1 MEISAIIPSYNE
13 QDNVGLMYE
22 RMTKTLSKISPDY
35 EIIYINDCSKD
46 QTLLR
51 IKELAAKDTH
61 VKYLSFSRN
70 FGHQIAVSAGLDY
83 CSGKA
88 VVIID
93 GDLQDPPELIEQM
106 YEKYKEGY
114 KVVYARRTSR
124 EGETWFKKATAK
136 IFYRL
141 LASMT
146 SIDIPVDVGD
156 FRLIDQVI
164 VKHLRNMPE
173 KSKYIRGQIS
183 WIGYKQTFVNY
194 HRDARIYG
202 KTNYPLRKMLRF
214 ALDGITAFSDKP
226 LKIASGLGI
235 VAAIV
240 SLLALVYALVAHFCF
255 NSTIT
260 GWTSL
265 ILSVLFIGGVQL
277 ITIGIIGEYIAR
289 INNDVRNRPL
299 YILEE
304 NNMEDIENFEFSLE
318 ILPYEKHVEETHSDK
333 IIFEK

>member
-1 MEISAIIPSYNE
+1 
-13 QDNVGLMYE
+13 MYE

-304 NNMEDIENFEFSLE
+304 NNMEEQS
-318 ILPYEKHVEETHSDK
+318 
-333 IIFEK
+333 

>member
-289 INNDVRNRPL
+289 INNDVRDRPL

-304 NNMEDIENFEFSLE
+304 NNMEEQA
-318 ILPYEKHVEETHSDK
+318 
-333 IIFEK
+333 

>member
-1 MEISAIIPSYNE
+1 MIIPSYNE
-13 QDNVGLMYE
+13 ERNVGIMHE
-22 RMTKTLSKISPDY
+22 RLTKTLSEITDSY
-35 EIIYINDCSKD
+35 EMIFVNDCSKD

-51 IKELAAKDTH
+51 IKELAEKDSH

-70 FGHQIAVSAGLDY
+70 FGHQIAVSAGLDF
-83 CSGKA
+83 CTGEA

-93 GDLQDPPELIEQM
+93 GDLQDPPELISKM
-106 YEKYKEGY
+106 YERYKEGY
-114 KVVYARRTSR
+114 KVVYAKRKTRD
-124 EGETWFKKATAK
+124 GETWFKKATAK

-156 FRLIDQVI
+156 FRLIDRVI
-164 VKHLRNMPE
+164 VEHLRNMPE
-173 KSKYIRGQIS
+173 KSKYIRGQIA
-183 WIGYKQTFVNY
+183 WIGYKQTFVEY
-194 HRDARIYG
+194 HRDARLYG
-202 KTNYPLRKMLRF
+202 TTNYPLKKMLRF

-235 VAAIV
+235 FSAIV
-240 SLLALVYALVAHFCF
+240 SLLALVYALVSHFCF
-255 NSTIT
+255 HATIT

-299 YILEE
+299 YIL
-304 NNMEDIENFEFSLE
+304 D
-318 ILPYEKHVEETHSDK
+318 EKNIDK
-333 IIFEK
+333 DSEHKNKE

>member
-1 MEISAIIPSYNE
+1 MDLSVIIPSYNE
-13 QDNVGLMYE
+13 ERNVGIMHE
-22 RMTKTLSKISPDY
+22 RLTKTLSEITDSY
-35 EIIYINDCSKD
+35 EMIFVNDCSKD

-51 IKELAAKDTH
+51 IKELAEKDSH

-70 FGHQIAVSAGLDY
+70 FGHQIAVSAGLDF
-83 CSGKA
+83 CTGEA

-93 GDLQDPPELIEQM
+93 GDLQDPPELISKM
-106 YEKYKEGY
+106 YERYKEGY
-114 KVVYARRTSR
+114 KVVYAKRKTR

-156 FRLIDQVI
+156 FRLIDRVI
-164 VKHLRNMPE
+164 VEHLRNMPE
-173 KSKYIRGQIS
+173 KSKYIRGQIA
-183 WIGYKQTFVNY
+183 WIGYKQTFVEY
-194 HRDARIYG
+194 HRDARLYG
-202 KTNYPLRKMLRF
+202 TTNYPLKKMLRF

-235 VAAIV
+235 FSAIV
-240 SLLALVYALVAHFCF
+240 SLLALVYALVSHFCF
-255 NSTIT
+255 HATIT

-299 YILEE
+299 YIL
-304 NNMEDIENFEFSLE
+304 D
-318 ILPYEKHVEETHSDK
+318 EKNLDK
-333 IIFEK
+333 DSEHKDKE

>member
-1 MEISAIIPSYNE
+1 MKISAIIPSYNE
-13 QDNVGLMYE
+13 QENVGLMYE
-22 RMTKTLSKISPDY
+22 RMSKVLSMISDDY
-35 EIIYINDCSKD
+35 EIIYVNDCSRD
-46 QTLLR
+46 ETLLR
-51 IKELAAKDTH
+51 IKALAEKDNH
-61 VKYLSFSRN
+61 VKYVSFSRN
-70 FGHQIAVSAGLDY
+70 FGHQIAVSAGLDV
-83 CSGKA
+83 CQGDA

-106 YEKYKEGY
+106 YERYKEGY

-124 EGETWFKKATAK
+124 DGETWFKKFTAK
-136 IFYRL
+136 MFYRI

-156 FRLIDQVI
+156 FRLIDKVI
-164 VKHLRNMPE
+164 VQHLRNMPE

-183 WIGYKQTFVNY
+183 WIGYKQTFVDY

-202 KTNYPLRKMLRF
+202 RTNYPLKKMLRF

-235 VAAIV
+235 FSAIV
-240 SLLALVYALVAHFCF
+240 SLLALVYALVSHFCF
-255 NSTIT
+255 NNTIT

-299 YILEE
+299 YIVEESNAEAQSKEE
-304 NNMEDIENFEFSLE
+304 NKNINH
-318 ILPYEKHVEETHSDK
+318 K
-333 IIFEK
+333 

>member
-61 VKYLSFSRN
+61 VKYLSISSN

-304 NNMEDIENFEFSLE
+304 NNMEEQA
-318 ILPYEKHVEETHSDK
+318 
-333 IIFEK
+333 

>member
-88 VVIID
+88 VAIID

-304 NNMEDIENFEFSLE
+304 NNMEEQA
-318 ILPYEKHVEETHSDK
+318 
-333 IIFEK
+333 

>member
-1 MEISAIIPSYNE
+1 MKISAIIPSYNE
-13 QDNVGLMYE
+13 QENVGLMYE
-22 RMTKTLSKISPDY
+22 RMSKVLSKISDDY
-35 EIIYINDCSKD
+35 EIIYVNDCSRD
-46 QTLLR
+46 ETLLR
-51 IKELAAKDTH
+51 IKALAEKDNH
-61 VKYLSFSRN
+61 VKYVSFSRN
-70 FGHQIAVSAGLDY
+70 FGHQIAVSAGLDV
-83 CSGKA
+83 CQGDA

-124 EGETWFKKATAK
+124 DGETWFKKFTAK
-136 IFYRL
+136 MFYRI

-156 FRLIDQVI
+156 FRLIDKVI

-183 WIGYKQTFVNY
+183 WIGYKQTFVDY

-202 KTNYPLRKMLRF
+202 RTNYPLKKMLRF

-235 VAAIV
+235 FSAIV
-240 SLLALVYALVAHFCF
+240 SLLALVYALVSHFCF
-255 NSTIT
+255 NNTIT

-299 YILEE
+299 YIVEESNTEAQSKEEE
-304 NNMEDIENFEFSLE
+304 NKNINH
-318 ILPYEKHVEETHSDK
+318 K
-333 IIFEK
+333 

>member
-1 MEISAIIPSYNE
+1 MDLSVIIPSYNE
-13 QDNVGLMYE
+13 ERNVGIMYE
-22 RMTKTLSKISPDY
+22 RLTKTLSEITDSY
-35 EIIYINDCSKD
+35 EMIFVNDCSKD

-51 IKELAAKDTH
+51 IKELAERDSH

-70 FGHQIAVSAGLDY
+70 FGHQIGVSAGLDF
-83 CSGKA
+83 CTGEA

-93 GDLQDPPELIEQM
+93 GDLQDPPELITQM
-106 YEKYKEGY
+106 YERYKESY
-114 KVVYARRTSR
+114 KVVYAKRKTR

-156 FRLIDQVI
+156 FRLIDRVI
-164 VKHLRNMPE
+164 VEHLRNMPE
-173 KSKYIRGQIS
+173 KSKYIRGQIA
-183 WIGYKQTFVNY
+183 WIGYKQTFVEY
-194 HRDARIYG
+194 HRDARLYG
-202 KTNYPLRKMLRF
+202 TTNYPLKKMLRF

-235 VAAIV
+235 FSAIV
-240 SLLALVYALVAHFCF
+240 SLLALVYALVSHFCF
-255 NSTIT
+255 HATIT

-299 YILEE
+299 YIL
-304 NNMEDIENFEFSLE
+304 D
-318 ILPYEKHVEETHSDK
+318 EKNLDK
-333 IIFEK
+333 DSEHKDKE

>member
-1 MEISAIIPSYNE
+1 MDLSVVIPSYNE
-13 QDNVGLMYE
+13 ERNVGIMYE
-22 RMTKTLSKISPDY
+22 RLTKTLSEITDSY
-35 EIIYINDCSKD
+35 EMIFVNDCSKD

-51 IKELAAKDTH
+51 IKELAEKDSH

-70 FGHQIAVSAGLDY
+70 FGHQIAVSAGLDF
-83 CSGKA
+83 CTGEA

-93 GDLQDPPELIEQM
+93 GDLQDPPELISKM
-106 YEKYKEGY
+106 YERYKEGY
-114 KVVYARRTSR
+114 KVVYAKRKTR

-156 FRLIDQVI
+156 FRLIDRVI
-164 VKHLRNMPE
+164 VEHLRNMPE
-173 KSKYIRGQIS
+173 KSKYIRGQIA
-183 WIGYKQTFVNY
+183 WIGYKQTFVEY
-194 HRDARIYG
+194 HRDARLYG
-202 KTNYPLRKMLRF
+202 TTNYPLKKMLRF

-235 VAAIV
+235 FSAIV
-240 SLLALVYALVAHFCF
+240 SLLALVYALVSHFCF
-255 NSTIT
+255 HTTIT

-299 YILEE
+299 YIL
-304 NNMEDIENFEFSLE
+304 D
-318 ILPYEKHVEETHSDK
+318 EKNLDK
-333 IIFEK
+333 DSEHKNKE

>member
-1 MEISAIIPSYNE
+1 MKISAIIPSYNE
-13 QDNVGLMYE
+13 QENVGLMYE
-22 RMTKTLSKISPDY
+22 RMSKVLSKISDDY
-35 EIIYINDCSKD
+35 EIIYVNDCSRD
-46 QTLLR
+46 ETLLR
-51 IKELAAKDTH
+51 IKALAEKDKH
-61 VKYLSFSRN
+61 VKYVSFSRN
-70 FGHQIAVSAGLDY
+70 FGHQIAVSAGLDV
-83 CSGKA
+83 CQGDA

-106 YEKYKEGY
+106 YERYKEGY

-124 EGETWFKKATAK
+124 DGETWFKKFTAK
-136 IFYRL
+136 MFYRI

-156 FRLIDQVI
+156 FRLIDKVI
-164 VKHLRNMPE
+164 VQHLRNMPE

-183 WIGYKQTFVNY
+183 WIGYKQTFVDY

-202 KTNYPLRKMLRF
+202 TTNYPLKKMLRF

-235 VAAIV
+235 FSAIV
-240 SLLALVYALVAHFCF
+240 SLLALVYALVSHFCF
-255 NSTIT
+255 NNTIT

-299 YILEE
+299 YIVEESNAEAQPKEEE
-304 NNMEDIENFEFSLE
+304 N
-318 ILPYEKHVEETHSDK
+318 KK
-333 IIFEK
+333 

>member
-141 LASMT
+141 VASMT

-304 NNMEDIENFEFSLE
+304 NNMEEQA
-318 ILPYEKHVEETHSDK
+318 
-333 IIFEK
+333 

>member
-1 MEISAIIPSYNE
+1 MDLSVIIPSYNE
-13 QDNVGLMYE
+13 EKNVGIMHE
-22 RMTKTLSKISPDY
+22 RLTKTLSEITDSY
-35 EIIYINDCSKD
+35 EMIFVNDCSKD

-51 IKELAAKDTH
+51 IKELAERDSH

-70 FGHQIAVSAGLDY
+70 FGHQIAVSAGLDF
-83 CSGKA
+83 CTGEA

-93 GDLQDPPELIEQM
+93 GDLQDPPELISKM
-106 YEKYKEGY
+106 YERYKEGY
-114 KVVYARRTSR
+114 KVVYAKRKTR

-156 FRLIDQVI
+156 FRLIDRVI
-164 VKHLRNMPE
+164 VEHLRNMPE
-173 KSKYIRGQIS
+173 KSKYIRGQIA
-183 WIGYKQTFVNY
+183 WIGYKQTFVEY
-194 HRDARIYG
+194 HRDARLYG
-202 KTNYPLRKMLRF
+202 TTNYPLKKMLRF

-235 VAAIV
+235 FSAIV
-240 SLLALVYALVAHFCF
+240 SLLALVYALVSHFCF
-255 NSTIT
+255 HATIT

-299 YILEE
+299 YIL
-304 NNMEDIENFEFSLE
+304 D
-318 ILPYEKHVEETHSDK
+318 EKNIDK
-333 IIFEK
+333 DSEHKDKE

>member
-1 MEISAIIPSYNE
+1 MKISAIIPSYNE
-13 QDNVGLMYE
+13 QENVGLMYE
-22 RMTKTLSKISPDY
+22 RMSKVLSKISDDY
-35 EIIYINDCSKD
+35 EIIYVNDCSRD
-46 QTLLR
+46 ETLLR
-51 IKELAAKDTH
+51 IKALADKDKH
-61 VKYLSFSRN
+61 VKYVSFSRN
-70 FGHQIAVSAGLDY
+70 FGHQIAVSAGLDV
-83 CSGKA
+83 CQGDA

-106 YEKYKEGY
+106 YEKYNEGY

-124 EGETWFKKATAK
+124 DGETWFKKFTAK
-136 IFYRL
+136 MFYRI

-156 FRLIDQVI
+156 FRLIDKVI

-183 WIGYKQTFVNY
+183 WIGYKQTFVDY

-202 KTNYPLRKMLRF
+202 TTNYPLKKMLRF

-235 VAAIV
+235 FSAIV
-240 SLLALVYALVAHFCF
+240 SLLALVYALVSHFCF
-255 NSTIT
+255 NNTIT

-299 YILEE
+299 YIVEESNAEAQPKEEE
-304 NNMEDIENFEFSLE
+304 N
-318 ILPYEKHVEETHSDK
+318 KK
-333 IIFEK
+333 

>member
-1 MEISAIIPSYNE
+1 
-13 QDNVGLMYE
+13 MYE
-22 RMTKTLSKISPDY
+22 RMSKVLSKISDDY
-35 EIIYINDCSKD
+35 EIIYVNDCSRD
-46 QTLLR
+46 ETLLR
-51 IKELAAKDTH
+51 IKALADKDKH
-61 VKYLSFSRN
+61 VKYVSFSRN
-70 FGHQIAVSAGLDY
+70 FGHQIAVSAGLDV
-83 CSGKA
+83 CRGDA

-124 EGETWFKKATAK
+124 DGETWFKKFTAK
-136 IFYRL
+136 MFYRI

-156 FRLIDQVI
+156 FRLIDKVI

-183 WIGYKQTFVNY
+183 WIGYKQTFVDY

-202 KTNYPLRKMLRF
+202 TTNYPLKKMLRF

-235 VAAIV
+235 FSAIV
-240 SLLALVYALVAHFCF
+240 SLLALVYALVSHFCF
-255 NSTIT
+255 NNTIT

-299 YILEE
+299 YIVEESNAEAQPKEEE
-304 NNMEDIENFEFSLE
+304 N
-318 ILPYEKHVEETHSDK
+318 KK
-333 IIFEK
+333 

>member
-1 MEISAIIPSYNE
+1 MKISAIIPSYNE
-13 QDNVGLMYE
+13 QENVGLMYE
-22 RMTKTLSKISPDY
+22 RMSKVLSKISDDY
-35 EIIYINDCSKD
+35 EIIYVNDCSRD
-46 QTLLR
+46 ETLLR
-51 IKELAAKDTH
+51 IKALAEKDNH
-61 VKYLSFSRN
+61 VKYVSFSRN
-70 FGHQIAVSAGLDY
+70 FGHQIAVSAGLDV
-83 CSGKA
+83 CQGDA

-106 YEKYKEGY
+106 YERYKEGY

-124 EGETWFKKATAK
+124 DGETWFKKFTAK
-136 IFYRL
+136 MFYRI

-156 FRLIDQVI
+156 FRLIDKVI
-164 VKHLRNMPE
+164 VQHLRNMPE

-183 WIGYKQTFVNY
+183 WIGYKQTFVDY

-202 KTNYPLRKMLRF
+202 RTNYPLRKMLRF

-235 VAAIV
+235 FSAIV
-240 SLLALVYALVAHFCF
+240 SLLALVYALVSHFCF
-255 NSTIT
+255 NNTIT

-299 YILEE
+299 YIVEESNAEAQPKEEE
-304 NNMEDIENFEFSLE
+304 N
-318 ILPYEKHVEETHSDK
+318 KK
-333 IIFEK
+333 

>member
-51 IKELAAKDTH
+51 IKKLAAKDTH

-304 NNMEDIENFEFSLE
+304 NNMEEQA
-318 ILPYEKHVEETHSDK
+318 
-333 IIFEK
+333 

>member
-265 ILSVLFIGGVQL
+265 ILSVLFIGGAQL

-304 NNMEDIENFEFSLE
+304 NNMEEQA
-318 ILPYEKHVEETHSDK
+318 
-333 IIFEK
+333 

>member
-1 MEISAIIPSYNE
+1 MDLSVIIPSYNE
-13 QDNVGLMYE
+13 ERNVGIMHE
-22 RMTKTLSKISPDY
+22 RLTKTLSEITDSY
-35 EIIYINDCSKD
+35 EMIFVNDCSKD

-51 IKELAAKDTH
+51 IKELAEKDSH

-70 FGHQIAVSAGLDY
+70 FGHQIAVSAGLDF
-83 CSGKA
+83 CTGEA

-93 GDLQDPPELIEQM
+93 GDLQDPPELISKM
-106 YEKYKEGY
+106 YERYKEGY
-114 KVVYARRTSR
+114 KVVYAKRKTR

-156 FRLIDQVI
+156 FRLIDRVI
-164 VKHLRNMPE
+164 VEHLRNMPE
-173 KSKYIRGQIS
+173 KSKYIRGQIA
-183 WIGYKQTFVNY
+183 WIGYKQTFVEY
-194 HRDARIYG
+194 HRDARLYG
-202 KTNYPLRKMLRF
+202 TTNYPLKKMLRF

-235 VAAIV
+235 FSAIV
-240 SLLALVYALVAHFCF
+240 SLLALVYALVSHFCF
-255 NSTIT
+255 HTTIT

-299 YILEE
+299 YIL
-304 NNMEDIENFEFSLE
+304 D
-318 ILPYEKHVEETHSDK
+318 EKNIDK
-333 IIFEK
+333 DSEHKNKE

>member
-1 MEISAIIPSYNE
+1 MKISAIIPSYNE
-13 QDNVGLMYE
+13 QENVGLMYE
-22 RMTKTLSKISPDY
+22 RMSKVLSKISDDY
-35 EIIYINDCSKD
+35 EIIYVNDCSRD
-46 QTLLR
+46 ETLLR
-51 IKELAAKDTH
+51 IKALADKDKH
-61 VKYLSFSRN
+61 VKYVSFSRN
-70 FGHQIAVSAGLDY
+70 FGHQIAVSAGLDV
-83 CSGKA
+83 CQGDA

-106 YEKYKEGY
+106 YEKYNEGY

-124 EGETWFKKATAK
+124 DGETWFKKFTAK
-136 IFYRL
+136 MFYRI

-156 FRLIDQVI
+156 FRLIDKVI

-183 WIGYKQTFVNY
+183 WIGYKQTFVDY

-202 KTNYPLRKMLRF
+202 RTNYPLKKMLRF

-235 VAAIV
+235 FSAIV
-240 SLLALVYALVAHFCF
+240 SLLALVYALVSHFCF
-255 NSTIT
+255 NNTIT

-299 YILEE
+299 YIVEESNAEAQSKEE
-304 NNMEDIENFEFSLE
+304 NKNINH
-318 ILPYEKHVEETHSDK
+318 K
-333 IIFEK
+333 

>member
-106 YEKYKEGY
+106 YEKYTEGY

-304 NNMEDIENFEFSLE
+304 NNMEEQA
-318 ILPYEKHVEETHSDK
+318 
-333 IIFEK
+333 

>member
-240 SLLALVYALVAHFCF
+240 SLLALIYALVAHFCF

-265 ILSVLFIGGVQL
+265 ILSVVFIGGVQL

-304 NNMEDIENFEFSLE
+304 NNME
-318 ILPYEKHVEETHSDK
+318 KQA
-333 IIFEK
+333 

>member
-304 NNMEDIENFEFSLE
+304 NNMEGQA
-318 ILPYEKHVEETHSDK
+318 
-333 IIFEK
+333 

>member
-1 MEISAIIPSYNE
+1 MKISAIIPSYNE
-13 QDNVGLMYE
+13 QENVGLMYE
-22 RMTKTLSKISPDY
+22 RMSNVLSKISDDY
-35 EIIYINDCSKD
+35 EIIYVNDCSRD
-46 QTLLR
+46 ETLLR
-51 IKELAAKDTH
+51 IKALAEKDNH
-61 VKYLSFSRN
+61 VKYVSFSRN
-70 FGHQIAVSAGLDY
+70 FGHQIAVSAGLDV
-83 CSGKA
+83 CQGDA

-106 YEKYKEGY
+106 YERYKEGY

-124 EGETWFKKATAK
+124 DGETWFKKFTAK
-136 IFYRL
+136 MFYRI

-156 FRLIDQVI
+156 FRLIDKVI
-164 VKHLRNMPE
+164 VQHLRNMPE

-183 WIGYKQTFVNY
+183 WIGYKQTFVDY

-202 KTNYPLRKMLRF
+202 RTNYPLKKMLRF

-235 VAAIV
+235 FSAIV
-240 SLLALVYALVAHFCF
+240 SLLALVYALVSHFCF
-255 NSTIT
+255 NNTIT

-299 YILEE
+299 YIVEESNAEAQPKEEE
-304 NNMEDIENFEFSLE
+304 N
-318 ILPYEKHVEETHSDK
+318 KK
-333 IIFEK
+333 

>member
-202 KTNYPLRKMLRF
+202 KTNYPLRKMLRL

-304 NNMEDIENFEFSLE
+304 NNMEEQA
-318 ILPYEKHVEETHSDK
+318 
-333 IIFEK
+333 

>member
-1 MEISAIIPSYNE
+1 MKISAIIPSYNE
-13 QDNVGLMYE
+13 QENVGLMYE
-22 RMTKTLSKISPDY
+22 RMSKVLSKISDDY
-35 EIIYINDCSKD
+35 EIIYVNDCSRD
-46 QTLLR
+46 ETLLR
-51 IKELAAKDTH
+51 IKALAEKDKH
-61 VKYLSFSRN
+61 VKYVSFSRN
-70 FGHQIAVSAGLDY
+70 FGHQIAVSAGLDV
-83 CSGKA
+83 CRGDA

-106 YEKYKEGY
+106 YEKYNEGY

-124 EGETWFKKATAK
+124 DGETWFKKFTAK
-136 IFYRL
+136 MFYRI

-156 FRLIDQVI
+156 FRLIDKVI

-183 WIGYKQTFVNY
+183 WIGYKQTFVDY

-202 KTNYPLRKMLRF
+202 TTNYPLKKMLRF

-235 VAAIV
+235 FSAIV
-240 SLLALVYALVAHFCF
+240 SLLALVYALVSHFCF
-255 NSTIT
+255 NNTIT

-299 YILEE
+299 YIVEESNAEAQPKEEE
-304 NNMEDIENFEFSLE
+304 N
-318 ILPYEKHVEETHSDK
+318 KK
-333 IIFEK
+333 

>member
-277 ITIGIIGEYIAR
+277 ITIGIIGEYIGK
-289 INNDVRNRPL
+289 IYMETKQRPL
-299 YILEE
+299 YIISERTWE
-304 NNMEDIENFEFSLE
+304 NND
-318 ILPYEKHVEETHSDK
+318 
-333 IIFEK
+333 

>member
-1 MEISAIIPSYNE
+1 MDLSVIIPSYNE
-13 QDNVGLMYE
+13 ERNVGIMHE
-22 RMTKTLSKISPDY
+22 RLTKTLSEITDSY
-35 EIIYINDCSKD
+35 EMIFVNDCSKD

-51 IKELAAKDTH
+51 IKELAEKDSH

-70 FGHQIAVSAGLDY
+70 FGHQIAVSAGLDF
-83 CSGKA
+83 CTGEA

-93 GDLQDPPELIEQM
+93 GDLQDPPELITQM
-106 YEKYKEGY
+106 YERYKEGY
-114 KVVYARRTSR
+114 KVVYAKRKTR

-156 FRLIDQVI
+156 FRLIDRVI
-164 VKHLRNMPE
+164 VEHLRNMPE
-173 KSKYIRGQIS
+173 KSKYIRGQIA
-183 WIGYKQTFVNY
+183 WIGYKQTFVEY
-194 HRDARIYG
+194 HRDARLYG
-202 KTNYPLRKMLRF
+202 TTNYPLKKMLRF

-235 VAAIV
+235 FSAIV
-240 SLLALVYALVAHFCF
+240 SLLALVYALISHFCF
-255 NSTIT
+255 HATIT

-299 YILEE
+299 YIL
-304 NNMEDIENFEFSLE
+304 D
-318 ILPYEKHVEETHSDK
+318 EKNIDK
-333 IIFEK
+333 DSEPKNKE

>member
-277 ITIGIIGEYIAR
+277 ITIGIIGDYIAR

-304 NNMEDIENFEFSLE
+304 NNMEEQA
-318 ILPYEKHVEETHSDK
+318 
-333 IIFEK
+333 

>member
-1 MEISAIIPSYNE
+1 MDLSVIIPSYNE
-13 QDNVGLMYE
+13 ERNVGIMHE
-22 RMTKTLSKISPDY
+22 RLTKTLPEITDSY
-35 EIIYINDCSKD
+35 EMIFVNDCSKD

-51 IKELAAKDTH
+51 IKELAERDSH

-70 FGHQIAVSAGLDY
+70 FGHQIAVSAGLDF
-83 CSGKA
+83 CTGKA

-93 GDLQDPPELIEQM
+93 GDLQDPPELISKM
-106 YEKYKEGY
+106 YERYKEGY
-114 KVVYARRTSR
+114 KVVYAKRKTR

-156 FRLIDQVI
+156 FRLIDRVI
-164 VKHLRNMPE
+164 VEHLRNMPE
-173 KSKYIRGQIS
+173 KSKYIRGQIA
-183 WIGYKQTFVNY
+183 WIGYKQTFVEY
-194 HRDARIYG
+194 HRDARLYG
-202 KTNYPLRKMLRF
+202 TTNYPLKKMLRF

-235 VAAIV
+235 FSAIV
-240 SLLALVYALVAHFCF
+240 SLLALVYALVSHFCF
-255 NSTIT
+255 HATIT

-299 YILEE
+299 YIL
-304 NNMEDIENFEFSLE
+304 D
-318 ILPYEKHVEETHSDK
+318 EKNIDK
-333 IIFEK
+333 DSEHKNKE

>member
-1 MEISAIIPSYNE
+1 MKISAIIPSYNE
-13 QDNVGLMYE
+13 QENVGLMYE
-22 RMTKTLSKISPDY
+22 RMSKVLSKISDDY
-35 EIIYINDCSKD
+35 EIIYVNDCSRD
-46 QTLLR
+46 ETLLR
-51 IKELAAKDTH
+51 IKALAEKDKH
-61 VKYLSFSRN
+61 VKYVSFSRN
-70 FGHQIAVSAGLDY
+70 FGHQIAVSAGLDV
-83 CSGKA
+83 CRGDA

-124 EGETWFKKATAK
+124 DGETWFKKFTAK
-136 IFYRL
+136 MFYRI

-156 FRLIDQVI
+156 FRLIDKVI
-164 VKHLRNMPE
+164 VQHLRNMPE

-183 WIGYKQTFVNY
+183 WIGYKQTFVDY

-202 KTNYPLRKMLRF
+202 TTNYPLKKMLRF

-235 VAAIV
+235 FSAIV
-240 SLLALVYALVAHFCF
+240 SLLALVYALVSHFCF
-255 NSTIT
+255 NNTIT

-299 YILEE
+299 YIVEESNAEAQSKEE
-304 NNMEDIENFEFSLE
+304 NKNINH
-318 ILPYEKHVEETHSDK
+318 K
-333 IIFEK
+333 

>member
-1 MEISAIIPSYNE
+1 MDLSVIIPSYNE
-13 QDNVGLMYE
+13 ERNVGIMHE
-22 RMTKTLSKISPDY
+22 RLTKTLSEITDSY
-35 EIIYINDCSKD
+35 EMIFVNDCSKD

-51 IKELAAKDTH
+51 IKELAERDSH

-70 FGHQIAVSAGLDY
+70 FGHQIAVSAGLDF
-83 CSGKA
+83 CTGEA

-93 GDLQDPPELIEQM
+93 GDLQDPPELITQM
-106 YEKYKEGY
+106 YERYKEGY
-114 KVVYARRTSR
+114 KVVYAKRKTR

-156 FRLIDQVI
+156 FRLIDRVI
-164 VKHLRNMPE
+164 VEHLRNMPE
-173 KSKYIRGQIS
+173 KSKYIRGQIA
-183 WIGYKQTFVNY
+183 WIGYKQTFVEY
-194 HRDARIYG
+194 HRDARLYG
-202 KTNYPLRKMLRF
+202 TTNYPLKKMLRF

-235 VAAIV
+235 FSAIV
-240 SLLALVYALVAHFCF
+240 SLLALVYALISHFCF
-255 NSTIT
+255 HTTIT

-299 YILEE
+299 YIL
-304 NNMEDIENFEFSLE
+304 D
-318 ILPYEKHVEETHSDK
+318 EKNIDK
-333 IIFEK
+333 DSEHKNKE

>member
-1 MEISAIIPSYNE
+1 MDLSVIIPSYNE
-13 QDNVGLMYE
+13 ERNVGIMYE
-22 RMTKTLSKISPDY
+22 RLTKTLSEITDSY
-35 EIIYINDCSKD
+35 EMIFVNDCSKD

-51 IKELAAKDTH
+51 IKELAERDSH

-70 FGHQIAVSAGLDY
+70 FGHQIAVSAGLDF
-83 CSGKA
+83 CTGEA

-93 GDLQDPPELIEQM
+93 GDLQDPPELISKM
-106 YEKYKEGY
+106 YERYKEGY
-114 KVVYARRTSR
+114 KVVYAKRKTR

-156 FRLIDQVI
+156 FRLIDRVI
-164 VKHLRNMPE
+164 VEHLRNMPE
-173 KSKYIRGQIS
+173 KSKYIRGQIA
-183 WIGYKQTFVNY
+183 WIGYKQTFVEY
-194 HRDARIYG
+194 HRDARLYG
-202 KTNYPLRKMLRF
+202 TTNYPLKKMLRF

-235 VAAIV
+235 FSAIV
-240 SLLALVYALVAHFCF
+240 SLLALVYALVSHFCF
-255 NSTIT
+255 HATIT

-299 YILEE
+299 YIL
-304 NNMEDIENFEFSLE
+304 D
-318 ILPYEKHVEETHSDK
+318 EKNIDK
-333 IIFEK
+333 DSEHKNKE